1 MKFEEAMVHLRA
13 GKRISRDASHPED
26 MEPLQAVI
34 ENGYVKWVGGS
45 YMMTV
50 FDVLADDWEIV
61 E

>member
-13 GKRISRDASHPED
+13 GKRITRAASSPED
-26 MEPLQAVI
+26 METLQACI

-45 YMMTV
+45 YMMNI
-50 FDVLADDWEIV
+50 FDVLAEDWEIV